1 MTSNFEKKNFLKR
14 FKKSVSVVMI
24 SLMKKKYTVKDVKR
38 RRKSRKYAEVI
49 LRAAKSIELISEINQ
64 IFLIYNEIDVKFQRD
79 IVMSKANTKL
89 NSFFTN
95 LDDRKNVWWQLVER
109 KRENSYESSTNT
121 QNQYFYEYIRYDN
134 YQFEYQRYKN
144 DRIDSLKYQ
153 YITKI

>member
-38 RRKSRKYAEVI
+38 RRESKEYAEVI
-49 LRAAKSIELISEINQ
+49 LRAAKSTELISKISQ
-64 IFLIYNEIDVKFQRD
+64 IFLIYNDIDVEFQRN
-79 IVMSKANTKL
+79 ISMSKANTKL

-109 KRENSYESSTNT
+109 KRENTYESSTNT
-121 QNQYFYEYIRYDN
+121 QNQCWG
-134 YQFEYQRYKN
+134 
-144 DRIDSLKYQ
+144 
-153 YITKI
+153 